1 MYLSYVKLLG
11 IFILSV
17 CILSACGHK
26 HEAYSRGDNLYL
38 DEEKYIGISSC
49 LYKESN
55 QRICKTDDRCIV
67 YEVEGDKEHI
77 YVVRRSLWDAEL
89 FVKESYTPDETIVS
103 AVCFGRTGDN
113 YIYDKKII
121 ECILS
126 LADSDEFID
135 DSDEF
140 IDARNKGTMIY
151 VKYRDEV
158 VGRGIG
164 KIFLYKGK
172 YMYYSYS
179 EQMITILTD
188 DQLELIQEYL

>member
-11 IFILSV
+11 ILILSV

-38 DEEKYIGISSC
+38 DGEKYIGISSC

-89 FVKESYTPDETIVS
+89 FVKESYTSDETIVS
-103 AVCFGRTGDN
+103 AVCFGRNGDN
-113 YIYDKKII
+113 YIYDKIII
-121 ECILS
+121 ECVLS
-126 LADSDEFID
+126 LADSDEYID
-135 DSDEF
+135 DSAGYMD
-140 IDARNKGTMIY
+140 ILNKGREIY
-151 VKYRDEV
+151 VKYGDEA
-158 VGRGIG
+158 VGKYIG
-164 KIFLYKGK
+164 EIFLYKDR
-172 YMYYSYS
+172 YMYYSYR

-188 DQLELIQEYL
+188 DQIELLQEYI